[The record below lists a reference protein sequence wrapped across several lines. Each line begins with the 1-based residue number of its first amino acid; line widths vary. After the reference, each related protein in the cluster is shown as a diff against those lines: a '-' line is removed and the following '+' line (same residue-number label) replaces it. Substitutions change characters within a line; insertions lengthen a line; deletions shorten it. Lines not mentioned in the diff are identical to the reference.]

1 MAVQVNVT
9 LVLGATATI
18 PMVTVWAAVNVTS
31 IIPLGAADTL
41 EQVVK
46 SSESFPISAVRH
58 PIISQIHFKSLIVTE
73 KTNSNFYL
81 DCYLLVA
88 TGAKGMTSA

>member
-18 PMVTVWAAVNVTS
+18 PMVTVWAAANVTS

-46 SSESFPISAVRH
+46 SSESFAILAVRH
-58 PIISQIHFKSLIVTE
+58 SIISQIQFKSLIVTAHTE
-73 KTNSNFYL
+73 KRIQIF
-81 DCYLLVA
+81 V
-88 TGAKGMTSA
+88 